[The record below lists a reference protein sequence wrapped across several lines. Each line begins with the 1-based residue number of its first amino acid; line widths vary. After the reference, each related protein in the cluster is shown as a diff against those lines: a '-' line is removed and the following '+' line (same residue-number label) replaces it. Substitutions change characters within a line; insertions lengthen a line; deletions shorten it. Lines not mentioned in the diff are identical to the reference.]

1 MMNGKFHYPSLI
13 FISILVIGIV
23 SLAGCTN
30 TVAMV
35 PATLPNAMEIVP
47 PPPELTIDQISSEY
61 STDEAA
67 ADTKYRGEYLIFNE
81 IEVEE
86 VGFAPGGAKAYFKS
100 GNVRFQLQDQAIM
113 QTIEPGY
120 ILNLEGQCLG
130 FNITKDHIKID
141 VRWVESVKGDISGGV
156 WVGY

>member
-1 MMNGKFHYPSLI
+1 MENGKFHYPNLI
-13 FISILVIGIV
+13 FVSILASALV

-35 PATLPNAMEIVP
+35 PSALPNVMELAP
-47 PPPELTIDQISSEY
+47 PPPILTIDQIYSVY

-67 ADTKYRGEYLIFNE
+67 ADTVYRGKYFIFDE

-86 VGFAPGGAKAYFKS
+86 VGFAPGGAKTYFEN
-100 GNVRFQLQDQAIM
+100 GNVRFQLRDQAIM

-130 FNITKDHIKID
+130 FNITKDHIRID

-156 WVGY
+156 WIGY